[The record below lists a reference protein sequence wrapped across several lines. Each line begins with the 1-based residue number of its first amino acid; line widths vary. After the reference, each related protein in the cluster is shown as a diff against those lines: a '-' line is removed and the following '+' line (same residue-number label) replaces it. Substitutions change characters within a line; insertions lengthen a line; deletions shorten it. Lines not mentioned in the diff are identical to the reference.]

1 MTASAPQKTKFSSQ
15 RIYEQ
20 IRQKILDFE
29 FYPSS
34 RLTETELANQFEVSR
49 TPIRAALQR
58 LEVEGFIKILPK
70 QGCFVRPLDIETV
83 SHYYDVRIALE
94 SASVIQACDHMSND
108 DLDALA
114 DIWNPSHLEAELDME
129 EIKAEEEAFHISIA
143 LGAGNPVLADYLRD
157 INNHI
162 RIIRRLGFPDRQS
175 VIDTCIEHS
184 EIIELIRSKNRTD
197 AQRQMIAHIKKSQE
211 LARSVTLHQLQHVA
225 KGLPTIE

>member
-1 MTASAPQKTKFSSQ
+1 MSDSALQKTKFSSHA
-15 RIYEQ
+15 IYEQ

-34 RLTETELANQFEVSR
+34 RLTETELATQFEVSR

-58 LEVEGFIKILPK
+58 LEAEGFIKILPK

-94 SASVIQACDHMSND
+94 IAAVEQACDHMSAD

-114 DIWNPSHLEAELDME
+114 DIWNPDHLEAELDMD

-143 LGAGNPVLADYLRD
+143 LGAGNSVLADYLRD
-157 INNHI
+157 VNHHI

-175 VIDTCIEHS
+175 VIDTCIEHT
-184 EIIELIRSKNRTD
+184 EIIELIRSRNKIE
-197 AQRQMIAHIKKSQE
+197 AKRQMEAHIRKSQE
-211 LARSVTLHQLQHVA
+211 LARSVTLHQLQHA
-225 KGLPTIE
+225 IRG

>member
-1 MTASAPQKTKFSSQ
+1 MTAPVPQKAKFSSHK
-15 RIYEQ
+15 IYEQ

-34 RLTETELANQFEVSR
+34 RLTETELATQFEVSR

-58 LEVEGFIKILPK
+58 LEAEGFIKILPK
-70 QGCFVRPLDIETV
+70 QGCFIRPLDIETV

-94 SASVIQACDHMSND
+94 STAVVQACDHMNSD

-114 DIWNPSHLEAELDME
+114 DIWNPDNIEAELDMD

-162 RIIRRLGFPDRQS
+162 RIIRRLGFPDRQA

-184 EIIELIRSKNRTD
+184 EIIDLVRRQNKTD
-197 AQRQMIAHIKKSQE
+197 AKRQMIAHIRKSQE
-211 LARSVTLHQLQHVA
+211 LARSVTLHQLQHA
-225 KGLPTIE
+225 FRG

>member
-1 MTASAPQKTKFSSQ
+1 MTDPVGPKSKFSSHL
-15 RIYEQ
+15 IYER

-34 RLTETELANQFEVSR
+34 RLTETELASQFEVSR

-58 LEVEGFIKILPK
+58 LEAEGFIRILPK

-94 SASVIQACDHMSND
+94 SSSVELACDHMSNE

-114 DIWNPSHLEAELDME
+114 DIWNPEYLEAELDMD

-184 EIIELIRSKNRTD
+184 EILELIRRRNKTD
-197 AQRQMIAHIKKSQE
+197 AKRQMQVHIRKSQE
-211 LARSVTLHQLQHVA
+211 LARSVTLHQLQHA
-225 KGLPTIE
+225 ARSAF